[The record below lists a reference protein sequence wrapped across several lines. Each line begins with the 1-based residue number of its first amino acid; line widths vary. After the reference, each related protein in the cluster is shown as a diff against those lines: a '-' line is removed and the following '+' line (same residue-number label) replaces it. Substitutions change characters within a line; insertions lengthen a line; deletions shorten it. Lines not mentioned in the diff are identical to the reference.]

1 MFTEHTAKL
10 RSPRAGRRAEV
21 ARGARLL
28 PRPPV
33 AYLLSPGSPRRGGAT
48 ACAAPAASRRISR
61 AAAPGATPMARAGS
75 AAAVLF
81 RRVPGA
87 SWVLAGTEITTQ
99 RAEAARR
106 SRAET
111 AGGTAGPPPPP
122 GTEPNWRWEFT
133 CPTAHPSGPG
143 CGHLSSAAVLL
154 RRRLRGRGGE
164 GGGGGSRPPS
174 SAPAAPPP
182 SPLVP
187 GEGLEAA
194 ATAGRGA
201 VGHGL
206 AGCGAPAGRPAAD
219 GKLRKGLR

>member
-1 MFTEHTAKL
+1 MWDRIHLPSVLSTPQSSGPL
-10 RSPRAGRRAEV
+10 GLDAGQRWLG
-21 ARGARLL
+21 GAAP

-33 AYLLSPGSPRRGGAT
+33 AYLLWPGSPRRGGAT
-48 ACAAPAASRRISR
+48 ACAVPAASRRISR

-106 SRAET
+106 SRAEK
-111 AGGTAGPPPPP
+111 AGGTAGLPPPPP

-164 GGGGGSRPPS
+164 GGRGRRRRWRQQAAELRPRR
-174 SAPAAPPP
+174 APAQPARPW
-182 SPLVP
+182 
-187 GEGLEAA
+187 G
-194 ATAGRGA
+194 GA
-201 VGHGL
+201 
-206 AGCGAPAGRPAAD
+206 
-219 GKLRKGLR
+219 